1 MELTQALVLVLIL
14 PIYKTWQLQM
24 SIARKIL
31 IMFIFLLGGLVS
43 IVGIIRIHYLTEVY
57 DILEVQLEL
66 VDTTCMQPHNWSSE
80 EVWLQNADTILRDLF
95 PSLLL
100 ANH

>member
-24 SIARKIL
+24 STARKIL
-31 IMFIFLLGGLVS
+31 IMFLFLLGGLVS
-43 IVGIIRIHYLTEVY
+43 VVGIIRIHYLTEVY
-57 DILEVQLEL
+57 DILGVGLEL

-80 EVWLQNADTILRDLF
+80 GVWLQNADTILRDLF
-95 PSLLL
+95 TSLLL